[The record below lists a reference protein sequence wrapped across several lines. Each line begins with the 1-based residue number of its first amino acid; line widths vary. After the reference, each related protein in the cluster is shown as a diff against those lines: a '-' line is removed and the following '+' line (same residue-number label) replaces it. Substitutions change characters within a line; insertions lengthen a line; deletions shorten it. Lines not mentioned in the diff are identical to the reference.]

1 MVLKELGTDLPA
13 IDDVFS
19 GPSSDREGRGRSRQ
33 VRESNALTEE
43 KDFLGWLLEVQEL
56 SGAREEKD

>member
-33 VRESNALTEE
+33 VRESNALPEE
-43 KDFLGWLLEVQEL
+43 KDFLGWFLEVQEL